1 MADPIFSERLAP
13 GRESRLD
20 IYLFFLAFVG
30 GLLLYAT
37 LKALGFGQLSQTAA
51 IVSTMFLYAG
61 AVAKVP
67 RLRVRLDHAGDN
79 AYYLGLLFTLI
90 SMAVSLYEFRG
101 TALGETAA
109 ARSGVEQIIG
119 NFGIALAS
127 TIAGIFLRV
136 LLHQMRVDPA
146 DVEGMT
152 RIELADASKRVKA
165 QLDEVSGNLAL
176 FQGQAAQR
184 MNDVIV
190 TSGEAVNKTLTTFAQ
205 EVGGAMVELLQKTEA
220 AHHEVV
226 TRTATATEKL
236 DAMAESARSSID
248 RLKEIAPPPQRLV
261 TRLDNACDSLEA
273 LAVPI
278 QAIASSLKQTADEVA
293 KAIRQ
298 IGDAAGQLET
308 GNRLSRE
315 QHELVLRQVAEAA
328 EQFRLA
334 LGGTGETLRREKVM
348 LAELENQAR
357 SSSVEV
363 KRIHEAANK
372 VLQTFT
378 EVTQELAALV
388 RAPAKP
394 SQGDTGNRAGP

>member
-1 MADPIFSERLAP
+1 MDPIFSERLAP

-20 IYLFFLAFVG
+20 IYLFFLAFLG
-30 GLLLYAT
+30 GLLMYAA
-37 LKALGFGQLSQTAA
+37 LKLFGFGQLSQTAA

-67 RLRVRLDHAGDN
+67 RLRVRLDQAGDN

-90 SMAVSLYEFRG
+90 SMAVTLYEFSG
-101 TALGETAA
+101 TALGEAGA
-109 ARSGVEQIIG
+109 PARSGVEQIIA
-119 NFGIALAS
+119 NFGVALAS

-136 LLHQMRVDPA
+136 LLHQMRVDPG

-152 RIELADASKRVKA
+152 RIELGNASKRVKA

-184 MNDVIV
+184 MNDVIA
-190 TSGEAVNKTLTTFAQ
+190 SAGEAVNETLTTFTH
-205 EVGGAMVELLQKTEA
+205 EVGGAMVELLRKTEA
-220 AHHEVV
+220 AHHDVV

-261 TRLDNACDSLEA
+261 TRLDNACDSLHA
-273 LAVPI
+273 LAAPI

-298 IGDAAGQLET
+298 IGDAAAQLET
-308 GNRLSRE
+308 GSRLSRE
-315 QHELVLRQVAEAA
+315 QHELALRQVAEAA

-334 LGGTGETLRREKVM
+334 LGGTGETLRREKAT
-348 LAELENQAR
+348 LAELESQAR
-357 SSSVEV
+357 SSSAEV
-363 KRIHEAANK
+363 KRLHEAANK

-388 RAPAKP
+388 RTPAKP
-394 SQGDTGNRAGP
+394 SQGDTVNRAGP